1 MSTVTH
7 DLPARFA
14 ALRERSTTLGTS
26 TAAERADRLRRLNA
40 AVLANRKRFYEA
52 AWEEL
57 RACDLDVAAQL
68 VMIKSETDFAV
79 KNVARWMRPRR
90 QANWSPPYRSSF
102 PRRSP
107 G

>member
-26 TAAERADRLRRLNA
+26 TAAERIDRLRRLNA

-68 VMIKSETDFAV
+68 VMI
-79 KNVARWMRPRR
+79 
-90 QANWSPPYRSSF
+90 RS
-102 PRRSP
+102 
-107 G
+107 